1 LYVSGQSALDG
12 FVVDKNALEVATD
25 IVEAMNEDE
34 MDEEDEK
41 EE

>member
-1 LYVSGQSALDG
+1 LDG